1 MELRPYQ
8 KESIAE
14 LSKGFANKHKRQILA
29 LTTGAG
35 KTVVFSQMVKQAA
48 EKGTNTM
55 IFTDRVELFAQT
67 FKTLEC
73 KGIKAQIINAKTK
86 HIDNNALIT
95 IAMIETIKRRKHDL
109 KPKLIIIDEAH
120 RGNFTKLFDIF
131 PDAYVIGATATPI
144 GTHIPKYYTNIVQ
157 TIDTPDLIQQ
167 GFLSSYIGYQ
177 MQDDFSD
184 LKIKGSDYSE
194 ESLFNHYHQR
204 KQYDGVI
211 EQYIKH
217 VNGKKT
223 IVFNVNIAHTEAM
236 TQEFNNAG
244 IESYCVT
251 SKTPPA
257 ERERIL
263 RAFTLGMFPVLN
275 NCGILTTGYDEPSIE
290 CVIMNRK
297 TLSLPLWL
305 QCCGRGSRI
314 YPNKKNFIVLDF
326 GMNHSVHGMWDEPR
340 QWTLKEKKKKKQAAP
355 TKDCPECDALN
366 YASARFCKACNYE
379 FEIKN
384 GTELQ
389 QGVMVQMI
397 PTKLLG
403 KKISQLS
410 LEELKEL
417 QIRKKYKASF
427 IWRVVRNRGRI
438 AVKSYAELMGYSEGW
453 VYRQLEDLV
462 NSSFKDY
469 VIK

>member
-1 MELRPYQ
+1 MILRPYQ
-8 KESIAE
+8 TESIAE

-48 EKGTNTM
+48 EKGTRTM
-55 IFTDRVELFAQT
+55 IFTDRIELFAQT
-67 FKTLEC
+67 FKTLER
-73 KGIKAQIINAKTK
+73 KGIKPQIINAKTK
-86 HIDNNALIT
+86 FIDNNALIT
-95 IAMIETIKRRKHDL
+95 IAMIETIKRRKHEL
-109 KPKLIIIDEAH
+109 NPKLIIIDEAH
-120 RGNFTKLFDIF
+120 RGNFTKLFEIF
-131 PDAYVIGATATPI
+131 PDAYIVGATATPV
-144 GTHIPKYYTNIVQ
+144 GKHIPKYYTNIVQ

-167 GFLSSYIGYQ
+167 GFLSPYIGFQ

-184 LKIKGSDYSE
+184 LKIKGNDYSE

-204 KQYDGVI
+204 KHYDGVI
-211 EQYIKH
+211 EEYKNRA
-217 VNGKKT
+217 NGKKA

-236 TQEFNNAG
+236 TEEFNKAG

-251 SKTPPA
+251 SKTPA
-257 ERERIL
+257 LERERIL

-314 YPNKKNFIVLDF
+314 YPNKTHFVVLDF

-340 QWTLKEKKKKKQAAP
+340 KWTLKEKKRKKQAAP

-366 YASARFCKACNYE
+366 YASARICKACGHE
-379 FEIKN
+379 FEVNKN
-384 GTELQ
+384 EELKK
-389 QGVMVQMI
+389 GVMVQI
-397 PTKLLG
+397 TPTNLIG

-427 IWRVVRNRGRI
+427 VWRVVRNRGFNSLE
-438 AVKSYAELMGYSEGW
+438 KYAELMGYSSGW
-453 VYRQLEDLV
+453 VWKQSQDLV
-462 NSSFKDY
+462 NSTFKDY

>member
-8 KESIAE
+8 TESIVE

-67 FKTLEC
+67 FKTLEL
-73 KGIKAQIINAKTK
+73 KGIKPQIINAKTK

-95 IAMIETIKRRKHDL
+95 IAMIETIKRRQHDL

-131 PDAYVIGATATPI
+131 PDAYVIGATATPV
-144 GTHIPKYYTNIVQ
+144 GKHIPKYYTNIVQ
-157 TIDTPDLIQQ
+157 TIDTPDLINS
-167 GFLSSYIGYQ
+167 GYLSPYIGYQ

-217 VNGKKT
+217 ANGKKT

-263 RAFTLGMFPVLN
+263 RAFTLGMFPLLN

-314 YPNKKNFIVLDF
+314 YPKKENFIVLDF

-355 TKDCPECDALN
+355 TKDCPKCDALN

-379 FEIKN
+379 FQIKN

-389 QGVMVQMI
+389 KGVMVQMI
-397 PTKLLG
+397 PTNLLG
-403 KKISQLS
+403 KKISDLS
-410 LEELKEL
+410 LQELKEL

-462 NSSFKDY
+462 NSSYKDY